1 MRKKEKLD
9 EECLPWAI
17 DMEEEDETILFKCID
32 CGEEDEVPDFI
43 VDEYSYD
50 LKKERKWKLPV
61 LFVMESCEERR
72 MSQVN
77 KHHLGRKRVALAIL
91 FFPVSSMETVAVAS

>member
-1 MRKKEKLD
+1 MTKKEKLD

-50 LKKERKWKLPV
+50 LKKGEEVETACPV
-61 LFVMESCEERR
+61 CDGIMRR
-72 MSQVN
+72 AKNVPS
-77 KHHLGRKRVALAIL
+77 
-91 FFPVSSMETVAVAS
+91 E